1 MQAPDPG
8 PYGAMFTG
16 YDGPIIDYYRSNVIG
31 GPGAFAMAV
40 DPADG
45 LAPAI
50 VRKLVLEIAWRHP
63 EPPSAIGDEARERPD
78 IDRLFGRRNG

>member
-1 MQAPDPG
+1 
-8 PYGAMFTG
+8 
-16 YDGPIIDYYRSNVIG
+16 
-31 GPGAFAMAV
+31 MAV